1 MAHQFAYLT
10 LPANLIALL
19 NLQHA
24 ALWSAGPV
32 HYDLAEVDPLG
43 VEQVP
48 STFYATPITTI
59 SAACNCSNRMKAL
72 YNDHLT
78 RSNGGSGAKVYS
90 HKVVDSSNTVSTAD
104 MADGSTYD
112 AAMLASI
119 KTLVDELRLDYA
131 AHTANTGGVWHTAVD
146 TVDILGGAP
155 AINDWADLA
164 EALNNLK
171 AQYEGHR
178 SQGAS
183 LSIHVVA
190 DSTNTLTAPNAV
202 STDPDSCLVLANQL
216 KARLNAHR
224 TQAGV
229 HALDDSI
236 NVVSAADAAYP
247 ANLFG
252 LANALKS
259 AYNTHR
265 ASTTW
270 HDVADG
276 TNAIS
281 GANATTVATLLTLVE
296 ELRQDLTAHF
306 RAGPASAAAR
316 SL

>member
-1 MAHQFAYLT
+1 MALQFAANT
-10 LPANLIALL
+10 VPANLVTAL

-48 STFYATPITTI
+48 ATFYASAITTL
-59 SAACNCSNRMKAL
+59 SGACNAANKIKAI
-72 YNDHLT
+72 YNDHLG
-78 RSNGGSGAKVYS
+78 RASIQIYA
-90 HKVVDSSNTVSTAD
+90 HKTADVANPVSTAD

-265 ASTTW
+265 ASTTY
-270 HDVADG
+270 HATGDSTNVVTGAD
-276 TNAIS
+276 
-281 GANATTVATLLTLVE
+281 ATTVTTLIALVE
-296 ELRQDLTAHF
+296 ELRTDLTAHL
-306 RAGPASAAAR
+306 RAGPASYAVR